1 MEIIISSYLELQVLR
16 SETGSGGELVY
27 RLFTL
32 IDCIRISISQYLSF
46 EFAMLSYL
54 KILLFLWKS

>member
-1 MEIIISSYLELQVLR
+1 MEIIISSYLGLQILR
-16 SETGSGGELVY
+16 SEKGSGGELVY

-32 IDCIRISISQYLSF
+32 IDCIRISISLYLSF

-54 KILLFLWKS
+54 KILLFL